1 VFEAVNESVH
11 WTPNQNSEANQNRV
25 SDGPTKAESARVNSR
40 RFPLLHGAE
49 GKILDTLAQL
59 RQDRIR

>member
-1 VFEAVNESVH
+1 MAVA
-11 WTPNQNSEANQNRV
+11 PNQNSEANQNRV